1 MALRRPP
8 TALTDDG
15 VATDP
20 IEQFLAWF
28 HAATEA
34 DIPLAE
40 AMTLATA
47 TKSGAPSARIL
58 LLKGVDQDGFVFFT
72 NYESRKA
79 RELAENPQAALV
91 FYWRELGRQVRVE
104 GTVSRIRAAESKAY
118 FATRPRAS
126 RLSAWA
132 SRQSDVIPSREVLE
146 ARVAALAARYAD
158 GDVPLPPFWRGY
170 RLSPDS
176 VEFWQHRDDRL
187 HDRLRYRRDAAGH
200 WSRERL
206 AP

>member
-1 MALRRPP
+1 MSVRHPR
-8 TALTDDG
+8 TALTEDG
-15 VATDP
+15 VAADP
-20 IEQFLAWF
+20 IEQFVSWF
-28 HAATEA
+28 RAATEA
-34 DIPLAE
+34 KIPLAE

-47 TKSGAPSARIL
+47 TTNGAPSARIL

-79 RELAENPQAALV
+79 RELAENPRGALV
-91 FYWRELGRQVRVE
+91 FFWRELGRQVRVE
-104 GTVSRIRAAESKAY
+104 GTVRRTQPGESEAY

-132 SRQSDVIPSREVLE
+132 SRQSDVIPSREALE
-146 ARVAALAARYAD
+146 ERVGMLAARYAD
-158 GDVPLPPFWRGY
+158 GDVPLPPFWGGY
-170 RLSPDS
+170 RLSPDC

-187 HDRLRYRRDAAGH
+187 HDRIRYRREAAGR

-206 AP
+206 SP